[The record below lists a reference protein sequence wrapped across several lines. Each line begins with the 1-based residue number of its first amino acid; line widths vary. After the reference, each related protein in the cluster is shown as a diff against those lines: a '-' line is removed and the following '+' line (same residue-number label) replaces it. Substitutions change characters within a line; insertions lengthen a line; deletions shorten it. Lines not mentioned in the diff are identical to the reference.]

1 MNEQNYPSVTEVQ
14 RSPRAARALFAPR
27 ADELSAISNYTYYS
41 IVFDGS
47 MPELS
52 ALFEQISLTEMQH
65 FRLLGELIDAL
76 GADPV
81 VNMRLRTAALGLTED
96 EDSRAPVAAVRVV
109 ESLLR
114 DEEAAAHEYARLAT
128 VLEAEPAAAA
138 ILTRLAAD
146 EAGHARALRRVLK

>member
-1 MNEQNYPSVTEVQ
+1 MNGQSYPGTGGVRRAPRLA
-14 RSPRAARALFAPR
+14 RSLFAPR

-41 IVFDGS
+41 IVFESS

-52 ALFEQISLTEMQH
+52 ELFDEIALTEMRH

-81 VNMRLRTAALGLTED
+81 VNMRLHTVALGLTED
-96 EDSRAPVAAVRVV
+96 EDSRAPVAAVRVLR
-109 ESLLR
+109 SLLS
-114 DEEAAAHEYARLAT
+114 DEEAAAREYARLAAVFEDDT
-128 VLEAEPAAAA
+128 AAAA

-146 EAGHARALRRVLK
+146 ETAHARALRRALN